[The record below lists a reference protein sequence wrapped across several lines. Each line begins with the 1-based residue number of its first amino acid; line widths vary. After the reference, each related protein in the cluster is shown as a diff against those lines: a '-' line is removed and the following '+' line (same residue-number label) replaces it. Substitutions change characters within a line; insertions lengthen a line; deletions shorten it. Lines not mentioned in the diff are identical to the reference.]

1 MDLHQEFR
9 KLFRDVDARNG
20 IAANMI
26 SLLPETLVETQHQTA
41 QAFSDKWNQF
51 EYGSPEFEQLVW
63 KQKQWY
69 LDLYGFSD
77 ESALAAYLQDC
88 RLVLDA
94 GAGMCYKAAW
104 FAELS
109 PSSLVVA
116 ADVSSSLQRA
126 ADYYRQ
132 MNNLFFVRCDIA
144 KMSFFEAGLFDYVSC
159 DQVIHHTA
167 DPFKTFQEL
176 VRVTGPGKELS
187 VYVYRKKALPRELV
201 DDYFREL
208 SKTLDH
214 RKLMEFSRQITELG
228 HLLSSITV
236 EIDFPD
242 IPLLNIEGGR
252 MPVQRFIYWN
262 FLKCFWNEEL
272 GYQNSLMTNYDW
284 YAPSQAFRYS
294 EQEFRNWIR
303 VEQLEEVYFH
313 KENACYSGR
322 FLKPSKTDGFAG

>member
-1 MDLHQEFR
+1 
-9 KLFRDVDARNG
+9 
-20 IAANMI
+20 
-26 SLLPETLVETQHQTA
+26 
-41 QAFSDKWNQF
+41 
-51 EYGSPEFEQLVW
+51 
-63 KQKQWY
+63 
-69 LDLYGFSD
+69 
-77 ESALAAYLQDC
+77 
-88 RLVLDA
+88 
-94 GAGMCYKAAW
+94 MCYKAAW

-126 ADYYRQ
+126 ADYYKQ
-132 MNNLFFVRCDIA
+132 INNLFFVRCDIA

-201 DDYFREL
+201 DDYFREF

-228 HLLSSITV
+228 RLLSSITA

-252 MPVQRFIYWN
+252 MAVQRFIYWN